1 MDDLKN
7 IKIEQIEK
15 RLNIINNEK
24 EELLQEAAK
33 AAKTENAFLSS
44 YEIRPSG
51 RHLLTIGKELI
62 QDQIAAIIEL
72 VKNCYDADSLDAT
85 ICFRQI
91 PHKDYMEICIED
103 NGHGM
108 STEDIINKW
117 LVPSTTHKRERKSP
131 AGRTMQGHKGIGRY
145 AASILGNNLIMET
158 IDTAGQKTTVY
169 IDWDS
174 LSKYQYLDQIKIPIH
189 REITTQPSGTKITI
203 HSELE
208 KNMYW
213 KDETF
218 SKLRFELKK
227 LISPKSDNI
236 FNDSFRI
243 WLQFENFFSNSLN
256 KNGKEEIFPYPIL
269 ELYDYRISGTVNADG
284 KGTLTYENQKIRN
297 GAVECFDIDYG
308 PTDCG
313 TLIIDVRVYDR
324 DKEAIDQLIGRG
336 KKNGSFDQSISKSEA
351 RNLLDKVNGI
361 GVYLNGFRIRP
372 LGDAD
377 FDWLR
382 LNEQRVQN
390 PSMRIGSN
398 QVAGYVHIE
407 SEELSGLE
415 EKSARDGLKSNHAYD
430 KLKYITKEVISKL
443 EERRFVFRRKTGLSN
458 PAKKI
463 EGQLE
468 GLYDYTELKKS
479 ISDSL
484 KKAEVSQ
491 EIIEDISNII
501 FQEESRKN
509 DAIEEIRRAVAIY
522 QGQATLGKIIN
533 IILHEGR
540 QPLNYL
546 KNQIPNLHFYAERFL
561 KNNDKDS
568 VREIVR
574 LTTGVADNVSI
585 FSSLFSRLDP
595 LAARRRET
603 KSTFSLR
610 DTLKSVISVF
620 ESTCNEEDIKVE
632 IQCPD
637 NLKFTGWHQDI
648 HAIFT
653 NLIDNSIFWIVEK
666 KSPKRSILIN
676 VVVHNS
682 ELIID
687 YTDSGPGISDEL
699 LSSGV
704 IFEPQFTTKPKG
716 TGLGLSIAGEA
727 ASRNNLIL
735 TAVQNE
741 NGAHFKLCTDSEVS
755 DV

>member
-1 MDDLKN
+1 
-7 IKIEQIEK
+7 
-15 RLNIINNEK
+15 
-24 EELLQEAAK
+24 
-33 AAKTENAFLSS
+33 
-44 YEIRPSG
+44 
-51 RHLLTIGKELI
+51 
-62 QDQIAAIIEL
+62 
-72 VKNCYDADSLDAT
+72 
-85 ICFRQI
+85 
-91 PHKDYMEICIED
+91 
-103 NGHGM
+103 
-108 STEDIINKW
+108 
-117 LVPSTTHKRERKSP
+117 
-131 AGRTMQGHKGIGRY
+131 
-145 AASILGNNLIMET
+145 
-158 IDTAGQKTTVY
+158 
-169 IDWDS
+169 
-174 LSKYQYLDQIKIPIH
+174 
-189 REITTQPSGTKITI
+189 
-203 HSELE
+203 
-208 KNMYW
+208 
-213 KDETF
+213 
-218 SKLRFELKK
+218 
-227 LISPKSDNI
+227 
-236 FNDSFRI
+236 
-243 WLQFENFFSNSLN
+243 
-256 KNGKEEIFPYPIL
+256 
-269 ELYDYRISGTVNADG
+269 
-284 KGTLTYENQKIRN
+284 
-297 GAVECFDIDYG
+297 
-308 PTDCG
+308 
-313 TLIIDVRVYDR
+313 
-324 DKEAIDQLIGRG
+324 
-336 KKNGSFDQSISKSEA
+336 
-351 RNLLDKVNGI
+351 
-361 GVYLNGFRIRP
+361 
-372 LGDAD
+372 
-377 FDWLR
+377 
-382 LNEQRVQN
+382 
-390 PSMRIGSN
+390 
-398 QVAGYVHIE
+398 
-407 SEELSGLE
+407 
-415 EKSARDGLKSNHAYD
+415 
-430 KLKYITKEVISKL
+430 VISKL